1 MGEVVH
7 NLAIYGMTCG
17 CCTGRVMRV
26 LQSNPEVLDAKL
38 SFEKDSGI
46 IKTTEK
52 LSTDKVIIMVNEA
65 GFIASA

>member
-1 MGEVVH
+1 MIERVH

-38 SFEKDSGI
+38 SFENNSGI
-46 IKTTEK
+46 IKTTDK
-52 LSTDKVIIMVNEA
+52 LSTDNVIVMVNKA
-65 GFIASA
+65 GFVASA